1 MLETLKE
8 ALSPASEE
16 ANETPTDE
24 PLGTLEPV
32 AYFYDAIPT
41 GVTVSQRGRIFV
53 NYPNRT
59 RCRSRRTGSFTSRQT
74 SCIARRVTTAGKIC
88 GANRM
93 RFFACGSRL
102 SPSC

>member
-16 ANETPTDE
+16 AGETPTDE

-32 AYFYDAIPT
+32 AYFYDAMPT

-53 NYPNRT
+53 NYPKNL
-59 RCRSRRTGSFTSRQT
+59 SLNL
-74 SCIARRVTTAGKIC
+74 A
-88 GANRM
+88 
-93 RFFACGSRL
+93 L
-102 SPSC
+102 SPTDDSARKVKH